1 MVAPS
6 GATTRWLLMVRVMV
20 MYVLSDKRAQTPDRG
35 RPRMGSSPQVSQLS
49 QLGFRIL
56 SKVESNRLLMIEND
70 VLDV

>member
-1 MVAPS
+1 
-6 GATTRWLLMVRVMV
+6 
-20 MYVLSDKRAQTPDRG
+20 
-35 RPRMGSSPQVSQLS
+35 MGSSPQVSQLS